1 MTSPFNRR
9 HAFRLGLALAAT
21 SAAAALA
28 GCQNNPSASPEVG
41 FVVGDGSFTM
51 IPLDQRKTVP
61 EISGTDLEGNPLSTA
76 TYAGQIIVLNVWGS
90 WCGPC
95 RKEAPDLVTAA
106 AAMKGKAQFIGINT
120 RDNSAQTAQAFE
132 RSFGIEYPSFFDRT
146 GELLL
151 KLNDLPPSAIPST
164 LVLDTQGRAAARVL
178 GATTA
183 TTLQGIIDDVAAG
196 K

>member
-1 MTSPFNRR
+1 MTHFTRR
-9 HAFRLGLALAAT
+9 RAFSLGLGLA
-21 SAAAALA
+21 AAAATA
-28 GCQNNPSASPEVG
+28 VTTGCQSNPSASSEVG

-51 IPLDQRKTVP
+51 IPVDQRKTIP
-61 EISGTDLEGNPLSTA
+61 ELVGTDLTGQPLST
-76 TYAGQIIVLNVWGS
+76 TTWAGQLIVLNVWGS

-95 RKEAPDLVTAA
+95 RKEAPDLVKAA
-106 AAMKGKAQFIGINT
+106 AATRGRAQFIGINT
-120 RDNSAQTAQAFE
+120 RDNSAATAEAFE
-132 RSFGIEYPSFFDRT
+132 RSFGVEYPSFYDPT

-151 KLNDLPPSAIPST
+151 KLQDLPPSAIPST

-183 TTLQGIIDDVAAG
+183 ATLQGIIDDVAAG

>member
-1 MTSPFNRR
+1 MTQRFTRR
-9 HAFRLGLALAAT
+9 RAFSLGLGVAAVAAT
-21 SAAAALA
+21 AVTT
-28 GCQNNPSASPEVG
+28 GCQNNPSASSEVG

-51 IPLDQRKTVP
+51 IPVDQRKAIP
-61 EISGTDLEGNPLSTA
+61 ELVGTDLTGQPLSTS
-76 TYAGQIIVLNVWGS
+76 TWAGKVVVLNVWGS

-95 RKEAPDLVTAA
+95 RKEAPDLVKAA
-106 AAMKGKAQFIGINT
+106 AATGELAQFIGINT
-120 RDNSAQTAQAFE
+120 RDNSAATALAFE
-132 RSFGIEYPSFFDRT
+132 RTFGVEYPSFFDPT

-183 TTLQGIIDDVAAG
+183 ATLQGIIDDVAAG

>member
-1 MTSPFNRR
+1 MMFTRR
-9 HAFRLGLALAAT
+9 HAFRIGLGVAAAATTLT
-21 SAAAALA
+21 SAA
-28 GCQNNPSASPEVG
+28 CQNNPSASSEVG

-51 IPLDQRKTVP
+51 IPADKRKTIP
-61 EISGTDLEGNPLSTA
+61 ELAGTDLEGKPLSTA
-76 TYAGQIIVLNVWGS
+76 SFAGQVVVLNVWGS

-95 RKEAPDLVTAA
+95 RKEAPDLVAA
-106 AAMKGKAQFIGINT
+106 ATATQGTAQFIGINT
-120 RDNSAQTAQAFE
+120 RDNSAATAQAFE
-132 RSFGIEYPSFFDRT
+132 RSFGVTYPSFFDPT

-164 LVLDTQGRAAARVL
+164 LVLDSQGRAAARVL

-183 TTLQGIIDDVAAG
+183 ATLQGIIDDVVAG